1 MNLEEALESFCTF
14 ILRYKSTFHQLS
26 NNTVGSFKG
35 KQKEQYQII
44 KKALNN
50 TDISVS
56 NLSASLHH
64 LLIKVDQTKIKN
76 KTFEMLST
84 LIDINPNFGE
94 RAGILGNVQLSKL
107 KSIHESVKQQFNDSH
122 TITSPFPETQQ
133 PHVQQQTHRNN
144 AANEEL
150 IKKASEKLKNLFK
163 RINKKTMSIKIFN
176 FHIENETAPKEI
188 SLNNFPVPFLA
199 HDENFVKAYDS
210 LIKKFQKEIMELCL
224 KRVKEQKVILDERI
238 NAIKTSLED
247 KMEDVNSFVEKM
259 SKKSE
264 ETWKPFIDASL
275 EKASRI
281 IIKSINV
288 RKNIN
293 NETSIDEVWFHKE
306 SQRVNRS
313 RSSSRNRSVSRSRSR
328 SGSRNMSH
336 NRENYS
342 NNLNNNKHSH
352 RSTSR
357 SNNNNNNRSR
367 NNSRSNRNRSRSN
380 WNNNRSNWNNNRSY
394 RNDNR
399 PNWNNNNSYENNNGH
414 RYNQSTPNSFRSN
427 RNQSRNHYRGNN
439 SNGSTGNFRRSRNYN
454 RRD

>member
-50 TDISVS
+50 ADISVS

-94 RAGILGNVQLSKL
+94 RAGILGNVQLNKL
-107 KSIHESVKQQFNDSH
+107 KTIYESVKQQFNDSH
-122 TITSPFPETQQ
+122 TITSPFHLTQPQ
-133 PHVQQQTHRNN
+133 IQQQTHRNN
-144 AANEEL
+144 AANEEI

-224 KRVKEQKVILDERI
+224 NRVKEQKVILDERI
-238 NAIKTSLED
+238 NTIKTSLEG
-247 KMEDVNSFVEKM
+247 KIEDVDSFVENL

-264 ETWKPFIDASL
+264 DTWKPFIDASL

-281 IIKSINV
+281 IIRSINV

-293 NETSIDEVWFHKE
+293 NETSIDEEWFHKD
-306 SQRVNRS
+306 SHRNRFNSS
-313 RSSSRNRSVSRSRSR
+313 RSSSRNGSVSRSRSR
-328 SGSRNMSH
+328 SGSRNISR
-336 NRENYS
+336 NRENNYYKNR
-342 NNLNNNKHSH
+342 NNTKHTH
-352 RSTSR
+352 RSSSR
-357 SNNNNNNRSR
+357 SNNNNNNRNR
-367 NNSRSNRNRSRSN
+367 NISRSNRNRSRSN
-380 WNNNRSNWNNNRSY
+380 WNNNRSNWS
-394 RNDNR
+394 DNR
-399 PNWNNNNSYENNNGH
+399 PNWNNNNNSNGNNNGH
-414 RYNQSTPNSFRSN
+414 RYNHSTPNSFRSN

-439 SNGSTGNFRRSRNYN
+439 SNGSPGNFRRSRNYN